1 MTTDK
6 HSTYER
12 SEQTRR
18 EQQREALTVESHRME
33 LSHGSKSTRRA
44 MLNHSSDRDTFT
56 IEGNTEIN
64 TKRLEVAV
72 GALRTAHFGGLHL
85 LLMGVGDRDEEDK
98 AAVPTKGPKG
108 RPSETRAPGPGGP
121 EGDTDNTEVVVAE
134 AAERSRAG
142 NVLT

>member
-1 MTTDK
+1 MK
-6 HSTYER
+6 AAKRREER
-12 SEQTRR
+12 SR
-18 EQQREALTVESHRME
+18 EGLDHKETLEHIDLNLPRVREWICAR
-33 LSHGSKSTRRA
+33 
-44 MLNHSSDRDTFT
+44 SS
-56 IEGNTEIN
+56 IC
-64 TKRLEVAV
+64 
-72 GALRTAHFGGLHL
+72 RTSLADPTSATSSAYNR

-108 RPSETRAPGPGGP
+108 RPSATRAPGPGGP

>member
-18 EQQREALTVESHRME
+18 EKQREALTVETHRME

-56 IEGNTEIN
+56 IKGNTEITDPTSATSSAYN
-64 TKRLEVAV
+64 R
-72 GALRTAHFGGLHL
+72 
-85 LLMGVGDRDEEDK
+85 LLMGVGERYEEDE

-108 RPSETRAPGPGGP
+108 RPSATRAPGPGGP